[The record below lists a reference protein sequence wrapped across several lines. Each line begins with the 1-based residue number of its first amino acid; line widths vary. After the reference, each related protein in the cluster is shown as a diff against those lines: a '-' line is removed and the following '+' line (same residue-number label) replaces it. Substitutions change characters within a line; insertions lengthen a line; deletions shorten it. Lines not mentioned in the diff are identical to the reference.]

1 VVRTRLFR
9 PRQLL
14 RVDLHG
20 VSLFGADDEKVL
32 IRWEWVE
39 GIEVDRGSVLVRSAT
54 DTISLPAGAFGLDAD
69 ALAYHLLRAR
79 SIQDRSDVIRR
90 LSNGGPLAGQE

>member
-1 VVRTRLFR
+1 MRRRLFG

-20 VSLFGADDEKVL
+20 VSLFGAGDEKML
-32 IRWEWVE
+32 IRWEWIE
-39 GIEVDRGSVLVRSAT
+39 GIEVDRGSVQVRSAA
-54 DTISLPAGAFGLDAD
+54 DTIDLPAGAFGLDAD
-69 ALAYHLLRAR
+69 ALADELRRAR

-90 LSNGGPLAGQE
+90 LSGGSPRTDEA

>member
-1 VVRTRLFR
+1 MRKRLFG

-20 VSLFGADDEKVL
+20 VSLFGAGDEKVL

-39 GIEVDRGSVLVRSAT
+39 GIDIDRGSVHVRSAT
-54 DTISLPAGAFGLDAD
+54 DTIDMPAGAFGLDAG
-69 ALAYHLLRAR
+69 ALAGELLRAR

-90 LSNGGPLAGQE
+90 LSGGGPLPEEG